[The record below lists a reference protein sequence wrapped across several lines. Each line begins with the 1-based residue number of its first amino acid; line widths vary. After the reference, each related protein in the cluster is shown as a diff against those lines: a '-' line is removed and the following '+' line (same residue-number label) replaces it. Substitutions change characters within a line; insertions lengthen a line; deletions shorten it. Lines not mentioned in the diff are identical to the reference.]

1 MLLRNGRDG
10 GEDKVRMRISAVAFV
25 FLAYYG
31 PCGAAI
37 AGGLYT
43 LNCCESPTG
52 DAGDGGGTDAG
63 AAAGGAG
70 GLDDP
75 SIGVGAVDA
84 RIGAVLLGEDICQA
98 LCGLTVRIQRVSTG
112 KVRGRGSSA
121 RSSSPLFRVRSAL
134 VLTYFVE
141 MTTSSSRTRPAL
153 SVEHAA

>member
-1 MLLRNGRDG
+1 M
-10 GEDKVRMRISAVAFV
+10 RMRISAVAFV

-43 LNCCESPTG
+43 LYCCDSAAG
-52 DAGDGGGTDAG
+52 DDGDGGGTDAG

-98 LCGLTVRIQRVSTG
+98 LCGLRYVFNACRREKSEVGVPRPDRAPPYS
-112 KVRGRGSSA
+112 V
-121 RSSSPLFRVRSAL
+121 
-134 VLTYFVE
+134 FVPHWC
-141 MTTSSSRTRPAL
+141 SRTC
-153 SVEHAA
+153 